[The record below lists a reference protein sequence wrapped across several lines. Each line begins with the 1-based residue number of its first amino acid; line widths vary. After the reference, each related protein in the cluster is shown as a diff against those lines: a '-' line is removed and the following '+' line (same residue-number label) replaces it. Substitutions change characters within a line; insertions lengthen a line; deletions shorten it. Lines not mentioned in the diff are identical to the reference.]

1 MSSLSYKTTMVAF
14 AVGSALA
21 ASSQVFAETTEEK
34 EIEVVEVWSTQVK
47 ASSLYLKGEEIAN
60 KQADH
65 ISDLLRTIPGVDVG
79 GAHSLNQRIT
89 IRSMDDKDLAISI
102 DGAQQNTYMYH
113 HMGNLQIHADI
124 LKSVDIEVGSNS
136 VINSGLG
143 GSVRFETKQAK
154 ELLADGQTLGARI
167 QVGASDNANNNF
179 SLTGYG
185 LLADNLDFLAY
196 YNFVDRQN
204 YEVGGGKI
212 LNADGSVVAGTDGEV
227 RGLEGEL
234 TDALIKFGW
243 DIDANQRVQVSYEN
257 YVDEGDYSYRPDMGL
272 ATDIAIT
279 ESLAVP
285 LLWPTEFTRDT
296 VTLNYE
302 LVTGD
307 TMVKAAMYSNTS
319 ELFRDESGYAA
330 NPAFAGWAGLVTGEA
345 TNTGANLIA
354 ETSMSGTF
362 EHELTYGFDYVKHD
376 TKYQGVYPNGTQI
389 SEESAN
395 NLALYVQDRIAFNQ
409 QFTFLPGARYDR
421 YDIDSAVVDDS
432 FSELSLAAALEF
444 QASDDLLFKLSG
456 TQLFKGP
463 EIGEVFVGAG
473 SNDTANSTIEAE
485 TGVNIEFAFAYQVE
499 LNRSTNLSL
508 GATVFNTQI
517 NDYIYDYA
525 PPPADSGARYWKDNI
540 GDMTIDGFEAYVG
553 LTQGNFSANLT
564 LSNAESELDA
574 FSQYASLNGAR
585 LDRQQGDTI
594 SANVNYELEQLGL
607 TLNWEALRADDVDAG
622 LDLDG
627 ASLNNA
633 KDAYTVHNIS
643 AKWAVQ
649 QVAGLAIIVGVD
661 NLFDEFY
668 ASQSSRTGVSFHPRF
683 GELYLQDFEPGRNVK
698 ATVSYAF

>member
-1 MSSLSYKTTMVAF
+1 MSSLSYKTTVVAF
-14 AVGSALA
+14 AVASALA
-21 ASSQVFAETTEEK
+21 ASSQVLAETTETK

-154 ELLADGQTLGARI
+154 ELLVDGQTLGARI
-167 QVGASDNANNNF
+167 QVGTSDNANNNF

-185 LLADNLDFLAY
+185 LLTDNLDFLAY

-354 ETSMSGTF
+354 ETSMSGAF
-362 EHELTYGFDYVKHD
+362 EHEFTYGFDYVKHD

-389 SEESAN
+389 SEESAKN
-395 NLALYVQDRIAFNQ
+395 VAFYVQDRIAFNQ
-409 QFTFLPGARYDR
+409 QFTFIPGARYDR

-473 SNDTANSTIEAE
+473 SNDTANSAIEAE
-485 TGVNIEFAFAYQVE
+485 TGLNIEFAFAYQIE
-499 LNRSTNLSL
+499 LNHSTNLSL

-553 LTQGNFSANLT
+553 LTQGNFSANVT

-594 SANVNYELEQLGL
+594 SANVSYELEQLGL

-643 AKWAVQ
+643 VKWAVQ
-649 QVAGLAIIVGVD
+649 QVAGLAVIVGVD

>member
-1 MSSLSYKTTMVAF
+1 MSSLSYKTTVVAF

-34 EIEVVEVWSTQVK
+34 DIEVVEVWSTQVK

-185 LLADNLDFLAY
+185 LLTDNLDFLVY

-302 LVTGD
+302 LVTGV
-307 TMVKAAMYSNTS
+307 TMVKAAIYSNTS

-354 ETSMSGTF
+354 ETSMSGAF

-409 QFTFLPGARYDR
+409 QLTFIPGARYDR

-485 TGVNIEFAFAYQVE
+485 TGLNIEFAFAYQVE

-525 PPPADSGARYWKDNI
+525 PAPADSGARYWKDNI

-553 LTQGNFSANLT
+553 VTQGNFSANLT

-649 QVAGLAIIVGVD
+649 QVAGLAVIVGVD